1 MITLVTFPEAFGLR
15 NVSPFCMKVEMALK
29 HLKLDHEIKLQ
40 ADPRSAPK
48 GKLPYIDIDGEII
61 PDSEI
66 IFEKL
71 DEITQGALFGNL
83 SRTEKAAGVA
93 FTRLLEDHLYWMMVA
108 SRWLDDDWWPNV
120 KEGFFA
126 AMPLLVRTIAGPM
139 ARRQMRQ
146 TYDLQGL
153 GRHTLDEQKAF
164 AARDLI
170 AINDAISET
179 GYLIGG
185 RLTVY
190 DFTAAAMLAGI
201 VDNKPATWLTDI
213 AAGIPTLG
221 SYADRIQSEIG
232 VFARVI

>member
-15 NVSPFCMKVEMALK
+15 NVSPFCLKVEMALE

-71 DEITQGALFGNL
+71 DEMTQGALYGNL
-83 SRTEKAAGVA
+83 SLTERAAGTA

-126 AMPLLVRTIAGPM
+126 SMPPLVRTFVGPI

-146 TYDLQGL
+146 TYDLHGL
-153 GRHTLDEQKAF
+153 GRHSLDEQKAF
-164 AARDLI
+164 AARDLN
-170 AINDAISET
+170 AIVGAIDET
-179 GYLIGG
+179 GYLVGG

-213 AAGIPTLG
+213 AAGIPALG
-221 SYADRIQSEIG
+221 RYAEKIQSEVG
-232 VFARVI
+232 VFGRVL